1 MEVIKKFAV
10 IVAGLAIIGVV
21 MYLLYLSGQSS
32 PQPALAKP
40 APGEAVQQPPSQPL
54 SPGVEQPDS
63 PPPAPETP
71 PETEQKENAPRDT
84 IAWRMNHKTPS
95 HVKSR
100 EYSKIIPRGEDPNFV
115 FTNAAQR
122 ILPAVV
128 AIMSA
133 RRVDRT
139 SLPFHPFL
147 FPDDKNDKEGDEDND
162 DSPEDNQFF
171 QPGTGSG
178 IIISPDGYIMTN
190 YHVVEGAELI
200 RVTLYDKR
208 IFTARFVGSDP
219 TTDVALLKIE
229 SHDLPAAYI
238 GNSDSLKIGE
248 WVIAV
253 GNPLNFASTVTS
265 GIISAMGRDI
275 RIIEE
280 EYRIENFIQTDAVI
294 NPGNSGGALVNLKG
308 EVIGINTA
316 IATRNGYYQGYG
328 FAIPINLAK
337 KVVGDILKYGVVK
350 RALLGVSIEPV
361 TDRVARAMKL
371 PKPYGALVQGI
382 HKGYPAEDAG
392 FHQGDIIL
400 EVDGKEVLSV
410 NDLQIKIAEHHP
422 GDLVHLTVWR
432 EGKEWDVDL
441 ELGEAPPRE
450 VPEKQTYQP
459 EKLEFKDLGLTVR
472 DMSDV
477 DRSRLDVEQGIF
489 IEKVASG
496 SPAYDAGM
504 PRNSILLS
512 INHKPIHSVAEF
524 EQTVNNATSGEVL
537 ILRIKSLRNTIGDN
551 TRLIFVEVP

>member
-1 MEVIKKFAV
+1 MDAIKKFAV
-10 IVAGLAIIGVV
+10 IVTGLAIIGVV
-21 MYLLYLSGQSS
+21 IYLLYLSGQSS
-32 PQPALAKP
+32 PQPALASGSP
-40 APGEAVQQPPSQPL
+40 AETVQPQNPPTLPRNNEEQPPAS
-54 SPGVEQPDS
+54 ER
-63 PPPAPETP
+63 P
-71 PETEQKENAPRDT
+71 PEEVKKESTARDT
-84 IAWRMNHKTPS
+84 IAWRMNRAPRSNTQPP
-95 HVKSR
+95 
-100 EYSKIIPRGEDPNFV
+100 EYSSSIPRGEDPNFI

-128 AIMSA
+128 AILSA
-133 RRVDRT
+133 RHIDRP
-139 SLPFHPFL
+139 SFQFHPFL
-147 FPDDKNDKEGDEDND
+147 FPDDKNDEGGDEKKEE
-162 DSPEDNQFF
+162 SPEDDRFF
-171 QPGTGSG
+171 QPGSGSG
-178 IIISPDGYIMTN
+178 IIISHDGYIMTN

-229 SHDLPAAYI
+229 SNDLPAAYI
-238 GNSDSLKIGE
+238 GNSDSLQIGE

-275 RIIEE
+275 RIIDE

-337 KVVGDILKYGVVK
+337 KVVSDILKYGVVK

-371 PKPYGALVQGI
+371 PKPYGALVQGV

-400 EVDGKEVLSV
+400 AVDGKEVSSV
-410 NDLQIKIAEHHP
+410 NDLQIKIAQHHP

-432 EGKEWDVDL
+432 DGREWEVEL
-441 ELGEAPPRE
+441 ELGEAPSSE
-450 VPEKQTYQP
+450 VPEKKNYQP
-459 EKLEFKDLGLTVR
+459 EKLEFKDLGISAR
-472 DMSDV
+472 DLSESDK
-477 DRSRLDVEQGIF
+477 SRLDTEQGIF
-489 IEKVASG
+489 IEKVTPG
-496 SPAYDAGM
+496 SPASDAGI
-504 PRNSILLS
+504 PRNTILLS
-512 INHKPIHSVAEF
+512 INKKPIHSVEEF
-524 EQTVNNATSGEVL
+524 EQTVKSTPSGEVL
-537 ILRIKSLRNTIGDN
+537 MCRIKSLRNTIGDN
-551 TRLIFVEVP
+551 TRLVFVEVP